1 MKRLPFGIL
10 LIALWLL
17 LSACSGGTATPPTPT
32 LDPIAAEGKRIFS
45 RHCAACH
52 SLSPDTIIVGPSL
65 AGIGT
70 RAAERIPDMDA
81 RTYIEQSILNPDAY
95 IVEGFPNAMPN
106 DFGKKLSGEEL
117 DALVHFLLTLH

>member
-1 MKRLPFGIL
+1 M
-10 LIALWLL
+10 
-17 LSACSGGTATPPTPT
+17 
-32 LDPIAAEGKRIFS
+32 
-45 RHCAACH
+45 
-52 SLSPDTIIVGPSL
+52 GPSL

-70 RAAERIPDMDA
+70 RAAEHIPDMDA